1 MRKSNWEII
10 FSNFDSEKKPIDPK
24 FQGKTPKNIFD
35 INGIKTSQKVIDPI
49 SQPIHPNES
58 LKNTTTSPKFASK
71 MSQIWLQ
78 TPTFHWRTCIWKIVK
93 VKETP
98 SLGSWP
104 RLMIGGVVEDM
115 QVVGWWWILGFPL
128 LSKTQWEKGKFLIS
142 GSVQCFC
149 WNIEWLLTKWVEQ
162 YSFAKNNKT
171 VFKQNNFIKL
181 CQSSTQ
187 GRLPEQEWYTML
199 CYFFQDFQEHRVEQ
213 GHEHV
218 FVNGKVLVHYPS
230 FHHGCAFARFVV

>member
-1 MRKSNWEII
+1 MTPYLNLFIPMNLWKIPPLHRNSPAKCLKFGCKPPPSTGGLASGRSSKS
-10 FSNFDSEKKPIDPK
+10 KKPPALVADL
-24 FQGKTPKNIFD
+24 GWNRYA
-35 INGIKTSQKVIDPI
+35 GGWLVM
-49 SQPIHPNES
+49 
-58 LKNTTTSPKFASK
+58 NT
-71 MSQIWLQ
+71 
-78 TPTFHWRTCIWKIVK
+78 
-93 VKETP
+93 
-98 SLGSWP
+98 
-104 RLMIGGVVEDM
+104 
-115 QVVGWWWILGFPL
+115 GFPL

-199 CYFFQDFQEHRVEQ
+199 CFSSRIFRST
-213 GHEHV
+213 GL
-218 FVNGKVLVHYPS
+218 NKVTNRS
-230 FHHGCAFARFVV
+230 S